1 MLLFAYQDCELIH
14 HLHIHGLKFG
24 SVGRAK
30 VFSHF
35 VLLLSPGGIDRLS
48 SSAIL
53 VLKKTRINSK
63 MVLESS

>member
-1 MLLFAYQDCELIH
+1 MLLFAYQDSELIH

>member
-1 MLLFAYQDCELIH
+1 MQAEDSASCSVFFFAIVIQ
-14 HLHIHGLKFG
+14 GLMFS
-24 SVGRAK
+24 SVGKAK

-53 VLKKTRINSK
+53 VLKKKN
-63 MVLESS
+63 